1 MKSLL
6 KNAQFFK
13 TKAQYMLEV
22 HKHVVYVRS
31 SGTKKGLRVSDQRGK
46 PMRLVNAHGVP
57 DPELEPLLRQR
68 VVSLML
74 VTPAVAAPDTFIG
87 RV

>member
-1 MKSLL
+1 
-6 KNAQFFK
+6 
-13 TKAQYMLEV
+13 
-22 HKHVVYVRS
+22 
-31 SGTKKGLRVSDQRGK
+31 
-46 PMRLVNAHGVP
+46 MRLVNAHGVP

>member
-1 MKSLL
+1 MTNTS
-6 KNAQFFK
+6 
-13 TKAQYMLEV
+13 V

-31 SGTKKGLRVSDQRGK
+31 SCTKKGLRVSDQRGK

-74 VTPAVAAPDTFIG
+74 VTPAVAAPDKFATFQ
-87 RV
+87 V

>member
-1 MKSLL
+1 
-6 KNAQFFK
+6 
-13 TKAQYMLEV
+13 
-22 HKHVVYVRS
+22 
-31 SGTKKGLRVSDQRGK
+31 
-46 PMRLVNAHGVP
+46 VNAHGVP

>member
-1 MKSLL
+1 
-6 KNAQFFK
+6 
-13 TKAQYMLEV
+13 MLEV

-46 PMRLVNAHGVP
+46 QMRLVNAHGVP
-57 DPELEPLLRQR
+57 DAGLEHLLRQR

-74 VTPAVAAPDTFIG
+74 VMPAVVDAVVDA
-87 RV
+87 